1 MEIVEKEH
9 GKVLLSEDYNF
20 IFNKKNGF
28 FARWGKTLKDDP
40 DFSPYGPELIDME
53 LSINGCPNNCS
64 FCYKSNSSSEPT
76 NMSFETFVKIFKKL
90 PKTVTQI
97 AFGITGIQ
105 TNPDF
110 LKILKYCKENG
121 VIPNFTLSGIDLTD
135 SITLQCSK
143 LIGAVAVSAYQ
154 QDKNICYDTVRKF
167 TELGIS
173 QTNIHLLVAEENLDF
188 VYEVIKD
195 SKIDKRLKDLNAIV
209 LLGVKS
215 KGRAKESYSSL
226 SCIKFQQLVEY
237 CFNNN
242 INIGFDSCSAPKFE
256 SSIKHMD
263 ISEYRKQELNM
274 LSESCESF
282 GLFSAYINV
291 FGDYFPC
298 SFAEN
303 EKGWENGLSVLHCD
317 DFLKNIWFSDKVE
330 KWRKKSLDTC
340 YDNGC
345 RRCLIFKEI
354 NPEKI

>member
-1 MEIVEKEH
+1 MKIIEKGN
-9 GKVLLSEDYNF
+9 GKALFSENYNY
-20 IFNKKNGF
+20 IFRKSDGF
-28 FARWGKTLKDDP
+28 FMRWGKTTQEDP
-40 DFSPYGPELIDME
+40 QFSPYGPELIDME

-64 FCYKSNSSSEPT
+64 FCYKSNNSSEPI
-76 NMSFETFVKIFKKL
+76 NMSFDTFVKIFKKL

-105 TNPDF
+105 TNPNF
-110 LKILKYCKENG
+110 LKILEYCKENG

-135 SITLQCSK
+135 SIALQCSK

-154 QDKNICYDTVRKF
+154 QDKNICYNTVEKF
-167 TELGIS
+167 IGMGIS

-188 VYEVIKD
+188 VYEVVKD
-195 SKIDKRLKDLNAIV
+195 SQTDKRLKNLNAIV

-226 SCIKFQQLVEY
+226 SSNKFQKLVKY
-237 CFNNN
+237 CFDNE
-242 INIGFDSCSAPKFE
+242 IDIGFDSCSAPKFE
-256 SSIKHMD
+256 SSIKNMD
-263 ISEYRKQELNM
+263 MSESRKQELNM

-317 DFLKNIWFSDKVE
+317 DFLKDIWFSNKVK

-340 YDNGC
+340 YNNGC
-345 RRCLIFKEI
+345 RRCLIFEEI
-354 NPEKI
+354 NPEKF